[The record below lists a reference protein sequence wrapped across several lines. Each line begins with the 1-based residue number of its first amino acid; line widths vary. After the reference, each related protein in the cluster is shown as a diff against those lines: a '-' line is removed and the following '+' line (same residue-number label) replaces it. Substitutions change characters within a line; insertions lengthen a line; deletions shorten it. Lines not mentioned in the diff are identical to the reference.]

1 MQSSSTVDWGTTI
14 QPKKYS
20 EYVYVYFLSSYL
32 FVYVVRAPCLRLFKN
47 PFSDT
52 GEAPPTIVSRKITR
66 IIKAHNLERLNR
78 P

>member
-1 MQSSSTVDWGTTI
+1 MQSSSTFDWGTTI
-14 QPKKYS
+14 QPREYS
-20 EYVYVYFLSSYL
+20 GYNNMYIFL
-32 FVYVVRAPCLRLFKN
+32 FVYVVRAHCLRLFKN